1 MTIHFAT
8 LARRRLAVAVAVAA
22 LCCALPAAAVT
33 PPPNTQGM
41 LEAPCAGLP
50 ALPDVPRALVDMF
63 IEPGA
68 MRPAE
73 LERLIAGPIMAQRAR
88 AEEVRRQLDWP
99 DLCRY
104 ADANAAVTAAGAAI
118 DGVFLGDSITEL
130 WSESTARVFGDH
142 WLNRGIAGQ
151 TSPQILLRFA
161 ADGAALRPRFVH
173 LMAGTNDIAGNT
185 GPTSAQRYQ
194 DNIKAMVAIAK
205 RQGIAVL
212 LASIPPAASMPW
224 RPTPGTPAR
233 IEALNR
239 WLKALALSE
248 GLLYVDYH
256 AVLAAPDG
264 AFRADFSND
273 GVHPNN
279 RGYARMKSVLES
291 ALGQLPDKRPQNGRA
306 ATPTVK
312 E

>member
-1 MTIHFAT
+1 MTIHFAI
-8 LARRRLAVAVAVAA
+8 LARRRLAAAVAAA
-22 LCCALPAAAVT
+22 LCCVLPAAAAT
-33 PPPNTQGM
+33 PSPNTQGM
-41 LEAPCAGLP
+41 VEAPCTGLP

-73 LERLIAGPIMAQRAR
+73 LERLIAGPIMTQRAR
-88 AEEVRRQLDWP
+88 AEEMRRQLDWP

-104 ADANAAVTAAGAAI
+104 AAANATVTAAGTAI

-130 WSESTARVFGDH
+130 WSESAARVFGDH

-161 ADGAALRPRFVH
+161 ADVAALRPRFVH

-194 DNIKAMVAIAK
+194 DNIEAMVAIAK

-224 RPTPGTPAR
+224 RPSPGTPAR

-248 GLLYVDYH
+248 DLVYVDYH

-264 AFRADFSND
+264 TFRADFSND

-291 ALGQLPDKRPQNGRA
+291 ALGQLPHKRSQHGRA
-306 ATPTVK
+306 AIPTVK

>member
-1 MTIHFAT
+1 MTIHFAI
-8 LARRRLAVAVAVAA
+8 LARRRLAAAVAAA
-22 LCCALPAAAVT
+22 LCCVLPAAAAT
-33 PPPNTQGM
+33 PSPNTQGM
-41 LEAPCAGLP
+41 VEAPCTGLP

-73 LERLIAGPIMAQRAR
+73 LERLIAGPIMTQRAR
-88 AEEVRRQLDWP
+88 AEEMRRQLDWP

-104 ADANAAVTAAGAAI
+104 AAANATVTAAGTAI
-118 DGVFLGDSITEL
+118 EGVFLGDSITEL
-130 WSESTARVFGDH
+130 WSESAARVFGDH

-161 ADGAALRPRFVH
+161 ADVAALRPRFVH

-194 DNIKAMVAIAK
+194 DNIEAMVAIAK
-205 RQGIAVL
+205 RQGIALL

-224 RPTPGTPAR
+224 RPSPGTPAR

-248 GLLYVDYH
+248 DLVYVDYH

-264 AFRADFSND
+264 TFRADFSND

-291 ALGQLPDKRPQNGRA
+291 ALGQLPDKRSQNGRA
-306 ATPTVK
+306 AIPTVK

>member
-1 MTIHFAT
+1 MTIHFAI
-8 LARRRLAVAVAVAA
+8 LARRRLAAAVAAA
-22 LCCALPAAAVT
+22 LCCVLPAAAAT
-33 PPPNTQGM
+33 PSPNTQGM
-41 LEAPCAGLP
+41 VEAPCTGLP

-73 LERLIAGPIMAQRAR
+73 LERLIAGPIMTQRAR
-88 AEEVRRQLDWP
+88 AEEMRRQLDWP

-104 ADANAAVTAAGAAI
+104 AAANATVTAAGTAI

-130 WSESTARVFGDH
+130 WSESAARVFGDH

-161 ADGAALRPRFVH
+161 ADVAALRPRFVH

-194 DNIKAMVAIAK
+194 DNIEAMVAIAK

-224 RPTPGTPAR
+224 RPSPGTPAR

-248 GLLYVDYH
+248 DLVYVDYH

-264 AFRADFSND
+264 TFRADFSND

-291 ALGQLPDKRPQNGRA
+291 ALGQLPDKRSQNGRA
-306 ATPTVK
+306 AIPTVK